1 MAENPDY
8 KPVSKKAAQTARS
21 GRATTSPTLENTT
34 VSPSG
39 GPSSDDC
46 YTVLL
51 HNPDHDPGSS
61 VSKRSGNDR
70 RGCCGARRAWKKST
84 SILQLQTS

>member
-1 MAENPDY
+1 MADNPDY
-8 KPVSKKAAQTARS
+8 KPVSSKAAQTARS
-21 GRATTSPTLENTT
+21 GRATTSPPLENTA

-51 HNPDHDPGSS
+51 VCSPPT
-61 VSKRSGNDR
+61 SK
-70 RGCCGARRAWKKST
+70 AA
-84 SILQLQTS
+84 